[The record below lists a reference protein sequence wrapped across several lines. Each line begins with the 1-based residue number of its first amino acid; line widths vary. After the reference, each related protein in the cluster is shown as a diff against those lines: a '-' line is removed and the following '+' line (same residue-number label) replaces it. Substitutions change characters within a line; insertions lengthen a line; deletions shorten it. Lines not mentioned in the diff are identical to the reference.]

1 MRFAWLLLPVWIS
14 TASAG
19 EIQRYNVIIITADAM
34 RADMI
39 GPNGNQEVKTP
50 NLDALA
56 AEGVTFTRAYCN
68 ITTTTPSHA
77 TLLSSLYPH
86 DHQAYSNTAKISS
99 EIVTLPE
106 ILKGHDWHTAGIV
119 NFSWLNLDVSNVPQG
134 IDEFQSCQ
142 RIRKADRT
150 NRWVLKFLDSRKG
163 KPKPFFLWVHYID
176 NHTPY
181 YAPEKI
187 SRMYYPEGKD
197 PRAGKS
203 GTLQEAW
210 PLFPEHNRDN
220 QYFKDWLKG
229 ITDAE
234 YVVATNKG
242 SVTWVD
248 GRVGEMIARLKQN
261 GLWERTLFVFASD
274 HGESLGEHGL
284 WFLHG
289 GLFESTAR
297 VPLIV
302 RVPGGPA
309 GRKVNALVSLV
320 DVMPTILARLGL
332 PAPGSL
338 RGRDMWKTLEGQSLS
353 GGTVLL
359 EHAGNYIL
367 GVVTPRYKYIYH
379 RRTKDIY
386 PSYPMKKGQEELY
399 DLVEDPREKKNLIAD
414 RPKLAKE
421 MGLLLK
427 KLRSGNKKFNSS
439 KAKID
444 KETEEMLRSLGY
456 TE

>member
-1 MRFAWLLLPVWIS
+1 MRFFWICLLSWALP
-14 TASAG
+14 AAAG

-39 GPNGNQEVKTP
+39 GPNGNTEVKTP
-50 NLDALA
+50 NLHALA
-56 AEGVTFTRAYCN
+56 QEAVTFTRAYCN

-77 TLLSSLYPH
+77 TLFSSLYPH
-86 DHQAYSNTAKISS
+86 DHKAFSNTAQVSDA
-99 EIVTLPE
+99 IVMLPE
-106 ILKGHDWHTAGIV
+106 ILKAKGWHTAGIV

-134 IDEFQSCQ
+134 IDEFHSCK
-142 RIRKADRT
+142 RILKADKT
-150 NRWVLKFLDSRKG
+150 NRWVLDFLDSRKG
-163 KPKPFFLWVHYID
+163 KPRPFYLWVHYID

-187 SRMYYPEGKD
+187 TRMYYPEGKD

-220 QYFKDWLKG
+220 QYFQKWLKG
-229 ITDAE
+229 ITDAG
-234 YVVATNKG
+234 YIVATNKG

-248 GRVGEMIARLKQN
+248 GRVGEMIARLKKN
-261 GLWERTLFVFASD
+261 GLWERTLFVFTSD

-289 GLFESTAR
+289 GLFEPTAR
-297 VPLIV
+297 VPLII

-309 GRKVNALVSLV
+309 GKKVPELVSLV

-332 PAPGSL
+332 PVAKKL
-338 RGRDMWKTLEGQSLS
+338 RGGDMWKTLEGKSLS
-353 GGTVLL
+353 GGAVLL

-379 RRTKDIY
+379 RRTKNIY
-386 PSYPMKKGQEELY
+386 PAYPMKKGREELY
-399 DLVEDPREKKNLIAD
+399 DLQEDPEEKKNLIAEK
-414 RPKLAKE
+414 PEVAKE

-427 KLRSGNKKFNSS
+427 KLRSGEQKFRSS

-444 KETEEMLRSLGY
+444 RETEEMLRSLGY

>member
-1 MRFAWLLLPVWIS
+1 MRLVWTLLLMWALP
-14 TASAG
+14 AAAG

-39 GPNGNQEVKTP
+39 GPNGNTQVQTP

-56 AEGVTFTRAYCN
+56 REGVTFTRAYCN

-77 TLLSSLYPH
+77 TLFSSLYPH
-86 DHQAYSNTAKISS
+86 DHKAFSNTAKVSDA
-99 EIVTLPE
+99 IVMLPE
-106 ILKGHDWHTAGIV
+106 ILKAKGWHTAGIA
-119 NFSWLNLDVSNVPQG
+119 NFSWLNLDISNVPQG
-134 IDEFQSCQ
+134 IDEFHSCK
-142 RIRKADRT
+142 RILKADKT
-150 NRWVLKFLDSRKG
+150 NRWVLKFLDSRKD
-163 KPKPFFLWVHYID
+163 KPQPFYLWVHYID

-187 SRMYYPEGKD
+187 TRKYYPEDKD

-220 QYFKDWLKG
+220 QYFKKWLRG

-234 YVVATNKG
+234 YIVATNKG

-248 GRVGEMIARLKQN
+248 ERVGEMIARLKKN
-261 GLWERTLFVFASD
+261 GQWERTLFVFTSD

-289 GLFESTAR
+289 GLFEPTAR

-309 GRKVNALVSLV
+309 DRKVDSLVSLV
-320 DVMPTILARLGL
+320 DVMPTILTRLGL
-332 PAPGSL
+332 PLSKQL
-338 RGRDMWKTLEGQSLS
+338 RGKDMWRTMEGKSLS
-353 GGTVLL
+353 GGAVLL

-367 GVVTPRYKYIYH
+367 GVVTARYKYIYH

-386 PSYPMKKGQEELY
+386 PSYPMKRGKEELY
-399 DLVEDPREKKNLIAD
+399 DLQNDPKEEKNLINEK
-414 RPKLAKE
+414 PELAKE

-427 KLRSGNKKFNSS
+427 KLRSGQKKFKSS

>member
-1 MRFAWLLLPVWIS
+1 MRFAWLLLLWAS
-14 TASAG
+14 TVTAG
-19 EIQRYNVIIITADAM
+19 EIQRYNVVIITADAM

-39 GPNGNQEVKTP
+39 GPNGNNEVETP
-50 NLDALA
+50 NLHALA
-56 AEGVTFTRAYCN
+56 REGVTFTRAYCN

-77 TLLSSLYPH
+77 TLFSSLYPH
-86 DHQAYSNTAKISS
+86 DHKAFSNTAQVSDA
-99 EIVTLPE
+99 IVMLPE
-106 ILKGHDWHTAGIV
+106 ILKAKGWHTAGIV

-134 IDEFQSCQ
+134 IDEFHSCK
-142 RIRKADRT
+142 RILKADKT

-163 KPKPFFLWVHYID
+163 KSKPFYLWIHYID

-181 YAPEKI
+181 YAPEKTT
-187 SRMYYPEGKD
+187 RKYYPEGKD

-220 QYFKDWLKG
+220 KYFKKWLRG

-234 YVVATNKG
+234 YIVATNKG
-242 SVTWVD
+242 SVSWVD
-248 GRVGEMIARLKQN
+248 ERVGEMIARLKKN
-261 GLWERTLFVFASD
+261 GQWERTLFVFTSD

-289 GLFESTAR
+289 GLFEPTAR
-297 VPLIV
+297 VPLIL

-309 GRKVNALVSLV
+309 GRKVDSLVSLV
-320 DVMPTILARLGL
+320 DVMPTILTRLGL
-332 PAPGSL
+332 PLSKQL
-338 RGRDMWKTLEGQSLS
+338 RGQDMWKTLEGKSLS
-353 GGTVLL
+353 GGAVLL

-379 RRTKDIY
+379 RRNKDVY
-386 PSYPMKKGQEELY
+386 PSYPFKKGREELY
-399 DLVEDPREKKNLIAD
+399 DLQNDPKEEKNLIAEK
-414 RPKLAKE
+414 PELAKE

-427 KLRSGNKKFNSS
+427 KLRSGQKKFKSS
-439 KAKID
+439 QAKID

-456 TE
+456 TQ

>member
-1 MRFAWLLLPVWIS
+1 MRFAWLLLLWAS
-14 TASAG
+14 TVTAG

-39 GPNGNQEVKTP
+39 GPNGNTEVETP
-50 NLDALA
+50 NLNALA
-56 AEGVTFTRAYCN
+56 QEGVTFTRAYCN

-77 TLLSSLYPH
+77 TLFSSLYPH
-86 DHQAYSNTAKISS
+86 DHKAFSNTAKVSDA
-99 EIVTLPE
+99 IVMLPE
-106 ILKGHDWHTAGIV
+106 ILKAKGWHTAGIV
-119 NFSWLNLDVSNVPQG
+119 NFSWLNLDISNVPQG
-134 IDEFQSCQ
+134 IDEFHSCK
-142 RIRKADRT
+142 RILKADKT
-150 NRWVLKFLDSRKG
+150 NRWVLDFLDSRKG
-163 KPKPFFLWVHYID
+163 KSKPFYLWVHYID

-187 SRMYYPEGKD
+187 TRKYYPEDKD

-220 QYFKDWLKG
+220 QYFKKWLRG

-234 YVVATNKG
+234 YIVATNKG

-248 GRVGEMIARLKQN
+248 ERVGDMIARLKKN
-261 GLWERTLFVFASD
+261 GLWERTLFVFTSD

-289 GLFESTAR
+289 GLFEPTAR

-302 RVPGGPA
+302 RLPGGPA
-309 GRKVNALVSLV
+309 GKKVDSLVSLV
-320 DVMPTILARLGL
+320 DVMPTILTRLGL
-332 PAPGSL
+332 PLSKQL
-338 RGRDMWKTLEGQSLS
+338 RGKDIWNTLKEQSLS
-353 GGTVLL
+353 GGAVLL

-367 GVVTPRYKYIYH
+367 GVVTQRYKYIYH

-386 PSYPMKKGQEELY
+386 PSYPMKKGREELY
-399 DLVEDPREKKNLIAD
+399 DLQNDPKEEKNLINEK
-414 RPKLAKE
+414 PELAKE

-427 KLRSGNKKFNSS
+427 KLRSGKKKFKSS

-456 TE
+456 TQ